1 MFMSWKRSFGD
12 ECPHKY
18 RNGLSGWDADPGFPV
33 SSDGCMDEGHP
44 YYYQLQHQMLVT
56 GFEEN
61 YFYIWIKAKTDN
73 FILIT
78 VEKDN
83 NFVKKLTEKFD
94 HLVEVVILPEL
105 VSWKSDMKN
114 TENEKLYCICKRP
127 SFLPMMACD
136 GTNCKI

>member
-78 VEKDN
+78 VPKDN

-94 HLVEVVILPEL
+94 HLFEVVILPEL
-105 VSWKSDMKN
+105 VSRKSDANDLAFYMQ
-114 TENEKLYCICKRP
+114 TI
-127 SFLPMMACD
+127 
-136 GTNCKI
+136 

>member
-1 MFMSWKRSFGD
+1 
-12 ECPHKY
+12 
-18 RNGLSGWDADPGFPV
+18 
-33 SSDGCMDEGHP
+33 
-44 YYYQLQHQMLVT
+44 MLVT